1 MAAIKEAH
9 KMDYIME
16 TVGLRKA
23 YKDNIVVD
31 DVNMHISKGAIYG
44 FVGPNGA
51 GKSTVMKMILS
62 LIQPDAG
69 EVQLL
74 GEKVTSHSYE
84 IFKKVGSII
93 ENPYFYDK
101 MTARQNLE
109 LHCEYMGFPNKERID
124 EVLHLVDLQNVEKK
138 QVCHYSL
145 GMKQRLAI
153 ARAILAK
160 PEFLILDEPINALDP
175 EGIREMRTLFQRLN
189 QEDGTTIFISSHIL
203 SEVDLLADTIGII
216 QHGKLLTELPIE
228 EIHKHQTDYISL
240 QVDDVTRVAALLEN
254 MRITNF
260 SVLDKEFIHI
270 YDSDISGKA
279 LSKAIIENG
288 IGLES
293 MGRKQDTLEDFF
305 SSLQRRKNEMTH
317 LIKLELKKFG
327 IAQNIIFMFA
337 AILFSILFITISLW
351 DSMTDPKQVK
361 DTFESTY
368 LVIGLLMS
376 FIFLV
381 YSSVLTAKLVIGEYN
396 HRTITIMFSYPLNRI
411 KLIAS
416 KLTIIMVYTAISMTI
431 GYICCSSYIIFADK
445 SFNMLEGTF
454 QPSMLRIWIPMA
466 ITTVIICMV
475 LSLWSF
481 IIGMIRKSVPAT
493 IVTSLIVIVLRQV
506 IITKNTTNQE
516 SIMQVILVAIVTVI
530 ATLLIFKRKVP
541 ELY

>member
-293 MGRKQDTLEDFF
+293 MGRKQDTLKISF

-454 QPSMLRIWIPMA
+454 QPSMLRTWIPMA

>member
-1 MAAIKEAH
+1 
-9 KMDYIME
+9 MDYIME
-16 TVGLRKA
+16 TIGLRKA

-31 DVNMHISKGAIYG
+31 DVNMHISKGTIYG

-51 GKSTVMKMILS
+51 GKSTVMKMILN

-124 EVLHLVDLQNVEKK
+124 EVLHLVDLQNVEEK

-175 EGIREMRTLFQRLN
+175 EGIREMRTLFRRLN
-189 QEDGTTIFISSHIL
+189 QENGTTIFISSHIL
-203 SEVDLLADTIGII
+203 SEVDLIADTIGII

-240 QVDDVTRVAALLEN
+240 QVDDVTRAAALLEN
-254 MRITNF
+254 MRITHF

-270 YDSDISGKA
+270 YDSDISGKV

-305 SSLQRRKNEMTH
+305 FQ
-317 LIKLELKKFG
+317 
-327 IAQNIIFMFA
+327 
-337 AILFSILFITISLW
+337 
-351 DSMTDPKQVK
+351 
-361 DTFESTY
+361 
-368 LVIGLLMS
+368 
-376 FIFLV
+376 
-381 YSSVLTAKLVIGEYN
+381 LTEEEK
-396 HRTITIMFSYPLNRI
+396 
-411 KLIAS
+411 
-416 KLTIIMVYTAISMTI
+416 
-431 GYICCSSYIIFADK
+431 
-445 SFNMLEGTF
+445 
-454 QPSMLRIWIPMA
+454 
-466 ITTVIICMV
+466 
-475 LSLWSF
+475 
-481 IIGMIRKSVPAT
+481 
-493 IVTSLIVIVLRQV
+493 
-506 IITKNTTNQE
+506 
-516 SIMQVILVAIVTVI
+516 
-530 ATLLIFKRKVP
+530 
-541 ELY
+541 